1 MTVKSFTFGPF
12 QTNTYVVS
20 DLPRANGE
28 EPIVLLVDPACYTES
43 ERQALADYIDSLSAQ
58 RSVSPKDGLCSVSA
72 AVCQPKAVSII
83 ATHGHLDHLW
93 GAKWATERWQ
103 TPVLMHEADIPMAR
117 AMQDQ
122 YTLFGIP
129 GKPESFPINS
139 LTAEGGLT
147 AERSCSIAVL
157 QRSGLSIISTP
168 GHTPGSVCLYWPDE
182 KVLLSGDTLFCM
194 GYGRTD
200 LPGGSYADLIES
212 IRTLF
217 DLPEDVIVYPGH
229 GESTTIGAEKHRYW

>member
-20 DLPRANGE
+20 DLPRANGQ
-28 EPIVLLVDPACYTES
+28 EPMVLLVDPACYTES
-43 ERQALADYIDSLSAQ
+43 ERQTLANYIDKLTAEGGLSI
-58 RSVSPKDGLCSVSA
+58 V
-72 AVCQPKAVSII
+72 